1 MSNIDEL
8 KKIPEITF
16 IDGMTPEKCEELLKT
31 AYEDEYQKLTGEAA
45 DLQEG
50 ETVSMLI
57 KATATLL
64 GQGFQFVEREGKKDL
79 LKYATGDALDNL
91 GVIRSIERKPARAA
105 TCRLKFTL
113 VEAQSSAVS
122 ISVGTRVRA
131 ASKNI
136 FFATSEYAEI
146 PAGQLSVT
154 VSATCTEVGV
164 DGNGIEAGRINRLV
178 DTTSNAYIESVENI
192 DASSGGADIESDDD
206 FTRRIYNAPGGYSVA
221 GPEKAYIYHT
231 LAARSD
237 IGDVLVTTP
246 SACNI
251 KIYVLLQDGSIPSE
265 TILNEIKEYLNAEE
279 IRPLTDN
286 VEVVAPLE
294 TDYSIDVDYYID
306 QDDSALAVSIQTA
319 VNKAVDE
326 YKVWQRKLGRDINPS
341 ELIYRMVQAGAKRV
355 QVRNPAFLKL
365 DKNQLAKLTDSS
377 VHYKGLEEA

>member
-31 AYEDEYQKLTGEAA
+31 VYEDEYQKLTGEAA

-50 ETVSMLI
+50 ETISMLI

-64 GQGFQFVEREGKKDL
+64 GQGLQFVEREGKKDL

-136 FFATSEYAEI
+136 FFSTSEYAEI

>member
-1 MSNIDEL
+1 MD
-8 KKIPEITF
+8 K
-16 IDGMTPEKCEELLKT
+16 
-31 AYEDEYQKLTGEAA
+31 DEYQKLTGEAA

-50 ETVSMLI
+50 ETISMLI

-136 FFATSEYAEI
+136 FFSTSEYAEI

>member
-31 AYEDEYQKLTGEAA
+31 VYEDEYQKLTGEAA

-50 ETVSMLI
+50 ETISMLI

-136 FFATSEYAEI
+136 FFSTSEYAEI

>member
-1 MSNIDEL
+1 MSSIDEL

-31 AYEDEYQKLTGEAA
+31 VYEDEYQKLTGEAA

-50 ETVSMLI
+50 ETISMLI

-136 FFATSEYAEI
+136 FFSTSEYAEI

>member
-91 GVIRSIERKPARAA
+91 GVIRSIERKSARAA
-105 TCRLKFTL
+105 TCQLKFTL
-113 VEAQSSAVS
+113 VEAQASAVS

-154 VSATCTEVGV
+154 VPATCTEVGV

-178 DTTSNAYIESVENI
+178 DTTSNAYIENVENI

-306 QDDSALAVSIQTA
+306 QDDSALAVSIQAA

-341 ELIYRMVQAGAKRV
+341 ELTYRMVQAGAKRV

-377 VHYKGLEEA
+377 VYYRGLEEA